1 MRTFSILTRVL
12 AALLIFLLGLLAFP
26 AALVGAGY
34 WAYNNVSFDFLEDKG
49 LFDVEE
55 EKVFNGE
62 GEQSLTA
69 MTLKDLIEE
78 GKYIAS
84 IKDEVSVNTL
94 VSRYGLVLPESLDEL
109 LDDEM
114 RAKPVA
120 DLFSGDIID
129 DLIEDVYIGDL
140 LNYEKANNPAY
151 DAETAPD
158 ESEVLWYSGG
168 VQIGNMEAS
177 IANVKLS
184 DLISGEFAFDGI
196 INDLKL
202 ADIFKLTA
210 REGLPVYLPT
220 EGGVVLAEDLSIT
233 VWLDEAGVPA
243 DAIIGAIA
251 GYGIEDIETK
261 LDELYIGDVIGI
273 ITYNDAYYSWDYEN
287 GEFGERIVL
296 TPESG
301 VTAELSDL
309 SINDI
314 SNGGLDEKL
323 DNLEINVVLNYTKG
337 ADGAW
342 YDGETKI
349 DGVMAAIADSTVGNL
364 GTEIDSIKVGDIAD
378 FTYVPSEDPDAEGV
392 WYEVYVGEGSPENK
406 VATGILGTFAD
417 LTVDQ
422 ITDEGAL
429 NSKVKALTVADAL
442 GYELRDGAWYE
453 GENKLTGV
461 MSVLADTRLDAIQGK
476 LDETD
481 MGELMDYQLGE
492 DGKWYSYNEV
502 SGEYDVPVHVLMN
515 KIAGTKFENI
525 DSISDDLTLADIIP
539 EDDRESGFIQLLPD
553 NTNLNNIADEVNYIF
568 DKTEL
573 HVFVEQG
580 IVVFENDPDGS
591 KAARFGEE
599 TELGELTISGLFDK
613 VAELSVENA
622 IQAAKIAELQ
632 AKLDALGAG
641 Q

>member
-12 AALLIFLLGLLAFP
+12 AALLIFIVGLLAFP

-34 WAYNNVSFDFLEDKG
+34 WAYNNVSFDYLEDKG

-62 GEQSLTA
+62 GEQSLTS

-84 IKDEVSVNTL
+84 IKDELSVNTL

-129 DLIEDVYIGDL
+129 DLIDDMYIGDL

-151 DAETAPD
+151 DAETAPE
-158 ESEVLWYSGG
+158 ESEILWYSGG

-177 IANVKLS
+177 IANVKLG
-184 DLISGEFAFDGI
+184 DLISGEFAFDSI
-196 INDLKL
+196 IDDLKL
-202 ADIFKLTA
+202 ADIFKLSA
-210 REGLPVYLPT
+210 KEGLPVYLPT
-220 EGGVVLAEDLSIT
+220 EGGVVLAEDISIT

-251 GYGIEDIETK
+251 GYGIEEIETK

-273 ITYNDAYYSWDYEN
+273 ISYNDAYYSWDYEN

-296 TPESG
+296 TLESG

-323 DNLEINVVLNYTKG
+323 DNLEINVVMGYTLG
-337 ADGAW
+337 ADGYW

-378 FTYVPSEDPDAEGV
+378 FTYVPDEDPDAEGV

-406 VATGILGTFAD
+406 VASGILGAFAA

-422 ITDEGAL
+422 MTDEGAL
-429 NSKVKALTVADAL
+429 NSKVKSLTVSDAL
-442 GYELRDGAWYE
+442 GYEFRDGTWYD
-453 GENKLTGV
+453 GEDRLTGV
-461 MSVLADTRLDAIQGK
+461 MAVLADTKLDAIQEK
-476 LDETD
+476 IDDTN
-481 MGELMDYQLGE
+481 MGELMDYQLGD
-492 DGKWYSYNEV
+492 DGKWYSYNEE

-515 KIAGTKFENI
+515 KIAGTPFAEI
-525 DSISDDLTLADIIP
+525 DGITGDLELRDIIP
-539 EDDRESGFIQLLPD
+539 DEQRNSGFMKLIPEETKL
-553 NTNLNNIADEVNYIF
+553 DEIGGKVNEIF
-568 DKTEL
+568 DGTKL
-573 HVFVEQG
+573 HVFVENE
-580 IVVFENDPDGS
+580 IVVFDGTPEEIEEKKS
-591 KAARFGEE
+591 RFASD
-599 TELGELTISGLFDK
+599 TTLGEKTISGLF
-613 VAELSVENA
+613 EY
-622 IQAAKIAELQ
+622 IIELQ
-632 AKLDALGAG
+632 DKIEQLENLGA
-641 Q
+641 

>member
-12 AALLIFLLGLLAFP
+12 AALLIFLVGLLAFP

-120 DLFSGDIID
+120 DLFSGDIVD

-177 IANVKLS
+177 IANIKLS
-184 DLISGEFAFDGI
+184 DLVSGEFAFDGI

-323 DNLEINVVLNYTKG
+323 DNLELNVVLGYTKG
-337 ADGAW
+337 ADGCW

-378 FTYVPSEDPDAEGV
+378 FTYVPAEDPDAEGV

-406 VATGILGTFAD
+406 VATGVLGTFAD

-461 MSVLADTRLDAIQGK
+461 MAVLADTRLDAIQSK

-515 KIAGTKFENI
+515 KIASTPFAEI
-525 DSISDDLTLADIIP
+525 DSITSDLELGDIIP
-539 EDDRESGFIQLLPD
+539 EEHRASGFMKLIAPD
-553 NTNLNNIADEVNYIF
+553 TKLDDIGQEVNDIF
-568 DKTEL
+568 DDTKL
-573 HVFVEQG
+573 YVFVEEE
-580 IVVFENDPDGS
+580 IVVFENDTDGS

-599 TELGELTISGLFDK
+599 TELGQKTITGLFEYI
-613 VAELSVENA
+613 V
-622 IQAAKIAELQ
+622 ELQ
-632 AKLDALGAG
+632 DKIEELENLVP
-641 Q
+641 